1 MFKKLFENVNEYK
14 VSKFE
19 ACYEEDFCYSI
30 QLSTY
35 LFKREPCKFVY
46 TPSHYRVYVSAR
58 TYYLKSRLI
67 FRQILLNIVCKAF
80 SHAFKVKAF
89 KDKA

>member
-1 MFKKLFENVNEYK
+1 MVKVNIEPLK

-19 ACYEEDFCYSI
+19 AFYKKYFFLSI

-35 LFKREPCKFVY
+35 LFNREACKFVY

-58 TYYLKSRLI
+58 TYYL
-67 FRQILLNIVCKAF
+67 
-80 SHAFKVKAF
+80 
-89 KDKA
+89 